1 MIYDI
6 TRRVAA
12 NTAVF
17 PGDTPYYPDLRL
29 RMAAGASVNLVTVTT
44 TLHIGTH
51 VDAYFHYT
59 PDGAF
64 VDAMP
69 LELYLGRALVVTTT
83 KPDGALA
90 LEDLPP
96 LPPRIERLLIHSP
109 ISDLPDSVFPDAFPY
124 PSVALIVELAAR
136 GCRLIGVDSP
146 SMDRADSADLP
157 GHNAIRQHGMVNIE
171 NLMLAGV
178 PDGEY
183 ELIALPLKLADACAS
198 PVRAVLRTLT

>member
-6 TRRVAA
+6 TRRVTV

-17 PGDTPYYPDLRL
+17 PGDTPYHPDLML

-51 VDAYFHYT
+51 VDAYFHFT
-59 PDGAF
+59 PDGAHI
-64 VDAMP
+64 DAMP
-69 LELYLGRALVVTTT
+69 LEAYLGRAHVVTTT
-83 KPDGALA
+83 RHDGALA

-96 LPPRIERLLIHSP
+96 LPAHIERLLIHSP
-109 ISDLPDSVFPDAFPY
+109 VSDLPDSVFPNAFPY
-124 PSVALIVELAAR
+124 PSVALIAALAAR

-146 SMDRADSADLP
+146 SMDRVDSADLP
-157 GHNAIRQHGMVNIE
+157 GHNAIRQYGMVNIE
-171 NLMLAGV
+171 NLMLTDV

-183 ELIALPLKLADACAS
+183 ELIALPLRLADACAS
-198 PVRAVLRTLT
+198 PVRAVLRTLI

>member
-6 TRRVAA
+6 TRRVTV

-17 PGDTPYYPDLRL
+17 PGDTPYHPDLKL

-64 VDAMP
+64 IDAMP
-69 LELYLGRALVVTTT
+69 LEAYIGRAHVVTTT
-83 KPDGALA
+83 RHDGALA

-96 LPPRIERLLIHSP
+96 LPPRVERLLIHSP
-109 ISDLPDSVFPDAFPY
+109 ISDLPDSIFPETFPY
-124 PSVALIVELAAR
+124 PGAALIAALALR

-171 NLMLAGV
+171 NLMLTDV

-183 ELIALPLKLADACAS
+183 ELIALPLRLADACAS
-198 PVRAVLRTLT
+198 PVRAVLRTLI

>member
-6 TRRVAA
+6 TRRVTV

-17 PGDTPYYPDLRL
+17 PGDTPYHPHLML
-29 RMAAGASVNLVTVTT
+29 RMGAGAAVNLVTVTT

-51 VDAYFHYT
+51 VDAYFHYA
-59 PDGAF
+59 PDGVF

-69 LELYLGRALVVTTT
+69 LEAYLGRAHVVTTT
-83 KPDGALA
+83 KRDGALTP
-90 LEDLPP
+90 EDLPP
-96 LPPRIERLLIHSP
+96 LPPHVERLLIHSP
-109 ISDLPDSVFPDAFPY
+109 VSDLPDSVFPEAFPY
-124 PSVALIVELAAR
+124 PSVALIAELAEQ

-157 GHNAIRQHGMVNIE
+157 GHNALRQHGMVNIE
-171 NLMLAGV
+171 NLMLADV

-183 ELIALPLKLADACAS
+183 ELIALPLRLADACAS